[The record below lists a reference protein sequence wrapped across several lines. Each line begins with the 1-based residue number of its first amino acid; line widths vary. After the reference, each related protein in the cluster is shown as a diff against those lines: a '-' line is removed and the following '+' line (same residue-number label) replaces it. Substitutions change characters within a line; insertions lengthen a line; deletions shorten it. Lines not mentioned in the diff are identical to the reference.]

1 MTMEYISPRMLS
13 DLEGLAVNFPLSGDV
28 PEADIAVVKVYCF
41 QDYSS
46 DKMRTLL
53 RRLKEG
59 RAEALVFDLTRLTP
73 QQGFGLIP
81 HLLGYADGLDF
92 KSLRYVF
99 GEGEMPASADSIDEY
114 VADIT
119 RKSVNLAVEE
129 LLTAR
134 SKPWE
139 AN

>member
-1 MTMEYISPRMLS
+1 MEYISPRMLS

-59 RAEALVFDLTRLTP
+59 RAEALVFDLTRLSPNQTRGILP
-73 QQGFGLIP
+73 GIVGFS
-81 HLLGYADGLDF
+81 DGLEF
-92 KSLRYVF
+92 HAIRYVLGK
-99 GEGEMPASADSIDEY
+99 GETPTPSDSIDEY

-129 LLTAR
+129 LLAAR